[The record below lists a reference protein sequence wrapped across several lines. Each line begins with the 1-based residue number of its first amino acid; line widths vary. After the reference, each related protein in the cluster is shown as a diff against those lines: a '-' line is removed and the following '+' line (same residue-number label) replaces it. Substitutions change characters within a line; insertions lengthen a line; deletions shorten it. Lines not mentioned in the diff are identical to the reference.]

1 MSEHD
6 RVYEMTKFYMKWK
19 MNPLTVPGDPA
30 ERVKYYLTLL
40 EGVRAQLKSG
50 DLKDWG
56 VTCDSTEGYC
66 FADTDE
72 KSLQATVVTWLP
84 YIQFD
89 IKPVIGIDDVIAN
102 VKKAAIAAKK

>member
-1 MSEHD
+1 
-6 RVYEMTKFYMKWK
+6 
-19 MNPLTVPGDPA
+19 MNPMTVPADPA
-30 ERVKYYLTLL
+30 DRVKYWLSLL

-56 VTCDSTEGYC
+56 ITCDNAEGYC

-72 KSLQATVVTWLP
+72 KTLHATVVTWLP

-89 IKPVIGIDDVIAN
+89 IRPVIGVDEVIAH
-102 VKKAAIAAKK
+102 VKSAAAAAKK

>member
-6 RVYEMTKFYMKWK
+6 RMIGMTKYYMKWK
-19 MNPLTVPGDPA
+19 MNPLTVPGDPG
-30 ERVKYYLTLL
+30 ERVKYYLTML

-56 VTCDSTEGYC
+56 ITCDSSEGYC

-72 KSLQATVVTWLP
+72 KSLHATVVAWLP

-89 IKPVIGIDDVIAN
+89 IKPVIGVDDVIAN
-102 VKKAAIAAKK
+102 VKKAAAAAKK